1 MIRKIRKRDKKK
13 SQYMHTIQRVGERYG
28 LRITNADVDKM
39 VRDIQS
45 GNSTPIEKQTNA
57 KTIHVIECRGVSIY
71 VAYDPSR
78 KSIRTALP
86 KEYVG
91 GG

>member
-1 MIRKIRKRDKKK
+1 MVRKIRRRDKRK

-28 LRITNADVDKM
+28 IRITNMDVDRM
-39 VRDIQS
+39 VHDIQS
-45 GNSTPIEKQTNA
+45 GKSTPIEKQTNA
-57 KTIHVIECRGVSIY
+57 KTIHMIECQGVNIY
-71 VAYDPSR
+71 VAYDPGR

-86 KEYVG
+86 REYIG